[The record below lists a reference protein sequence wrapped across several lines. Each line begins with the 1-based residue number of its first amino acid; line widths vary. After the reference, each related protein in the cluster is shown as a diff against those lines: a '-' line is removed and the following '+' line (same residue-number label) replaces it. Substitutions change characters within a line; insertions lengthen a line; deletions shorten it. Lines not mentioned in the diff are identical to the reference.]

1 VPVLILEV
9 DAERRRLSLS
19 LKRVENGHT
28 PADEPITGTPNLDLS
43 EDVFTD
49 ARSAPE
55 APPLDEDASFAAA
68 GDAAETAVEREA
80 VDVGDE
86 LDPAATDEAVPAEA
100 PVSEER

>member
-1 VPVLILEV
+1 M
-9 DAERRRLSLS
+9 
-19 LKRVENGHT
+19 
-28 PADEPITGTPNLDLS
+28 TGTPNLDLS

-55 APPLDEDASFAAA
+55 APPLEEDASFDAGPAA
-68 GDAAETAVEREA
+68 DTAVEREA